1 MNLDTLKKIVQDI
14 ARAGGVDP
22 NLVLHCKAYNLV
34 DIAVPMHTD
43 KMPVGLDRESAF
55 LNTEKPLS
63 TQECIKRH
71 AQFSRVMQKSLN
83 LLQGT
88 LMGVDVDFHVDR
100 MGYSQYIFKIKP

>member
-22 NLVLHCKAYNLV
+22 STVMHHKTYNLV
-34 DIAVPMHTD
+34 DIVVPMRTE
-43 KMPVGLDRESAF
+43 KMMDMDGKSAF

-63 TQECIKRH
+63 MRECMKRH
-71 AQFSRVMQKSLN
+71 AQYLTVMQKSLN

-88 LMGVDVDFHVDR
+88 LMGVDVDLRYSFS
-100 MGYSQYIFKIKP
+100 GYSQYRFTIKD

>member
-22 NLVLHCKAYNLV
+22 SMVMHHKPYNLV

-43 KMPVGLDRESAF
+43 NMPEMDGKSAF